1 MMKLPSYHN
10 FQTGLLI
17 SVFLFM
23 TGCAAALIGVGAGIG
38 TAAYINGK
46 LLKTYKSEYHKTV
59 QASVTTLENL
69 KIPIDEQTS
78 DELKTS
84 IKATRPDGT
93 PVRVDIV
100 RIEENLTE
108 VGVRVGSIGLWD
120 SKVSSQIHNMIKDYL
135 NKK

>member
-1 MMKLPSYHN
+1 MMKLPSYHK